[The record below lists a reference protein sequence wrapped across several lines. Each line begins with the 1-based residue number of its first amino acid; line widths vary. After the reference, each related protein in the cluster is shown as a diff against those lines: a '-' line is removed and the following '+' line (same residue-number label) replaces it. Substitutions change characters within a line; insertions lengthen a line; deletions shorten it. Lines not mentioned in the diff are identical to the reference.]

1 MANTP
6 EEWSRVVAS
15 PLLVGMVA
23 QKAAEAGTEGEFG
36 LWRSS
41 RQRCGESHCSEKG
54 NHAGYGRPDAQS
66 MKLFRSD
73 LPDELQRVVSGPS
86 L

>member
-1 MANTP
+1 MANKTNFTP

-23 QKAAEAGTEGEFG
+23 QKAAEAGTEGGSG

-54 NHAGYGRPDAQS
+54 NHAPAMGDPTPKA
-66 MKLFRSD
+66 
-73 LPDELQRVVSGPS
+73 
-86 L
+86 